1 MDLHAHFSPMQRLSS
16 HYDMKLII
24 FKTIILIKNMED
36 FVKKQTFEKNC
47 QAQFQL
53 AVKFGKWNWDS
64 LIITVGP
71 AIHPPTQAPREHYFN
86 LTQEADIWHAS

>member
-1 MDLHAHFSPMQRLSS
+1 MDVYAHFSPMQRLSS

-24 FKTIILIKNMED
+24 FKKIILIKDMED

-53 AVKFGKWNWDS
+53 AVKFS
-64 LIITVGP
+64 QI
-71 AIHPPTQAPREHYFN
+71 
-86 LTQEADIWHAS
+86 